1 MGAVAIAQFQ
11 EAISVTFRYY
21 RILGR
26 ILWGGFSRED
36 SLGRILSGGFSRDVE
51 VIDKEILDRH
61 LAVAFQYYFI
71 LQDSSGFPESGESP
85 SSHPTEM
92 IEMNSGPGGWGQG
105 ARGAGASP
113 QRHLSPANQTRSNI
127 WVSSSSPSSSSSLSI
142 DKIQDGQIDG

>member
-1 MGAVAIAQFQ
+1 M
-11 EAISVTFRYY
+11 
-21 RILGR
+21 
-26 ILWGGFSRED
+26 
-36 SLGRILSGGFSRDVE
+36 E

-127 WVSSSSPSSSSSLSI
+127 WVSSSSPSSSSLSI